1 VRVKISY
8 GTEMEEVPEE
18 IDQLFTYVS
27 EKVRNLQRQLELV
40 EESLADR
47 EIETAM
53 AMMEK
58 MRKTMSS
65 TDMRL
70 SDLTMISAGYLEY
83 KQGESNVSSGG
94 PTVDTSTDGFDDTE
108 TK

>member
-1 VRVKISY
+1 MRVKISY

-18 IDQLFTYVS
+18 IYQLFTYVS

-83 KQGESNVSSGG
+83 KQGESNVPSGG
-94 PTVDTSTDGFDDTE
+94 STVDTSTDGFDDTE